1 MADSPKNVA
10 SKQVRRSRKG
20 IKVSKDEEFTGEQLH
35 ELSLSNDEL
44 VGLFRTML
52 LADDF
57 IGNGTFKGFTARS
70 IANLITDIEY
80 WILKLKPLL
89 SKNEYEKVRNTLVPQ
104 EGIVQLEDSS
114 YRRISIVTPDGKK
127 QKVMRG

>member
-1 MADSPKNVA
+1 MAGAPKNVA
-10 SKQVRRSRKG
+10 SKQVRRSRKDS
-20 IKVSKDEEFTGEQLH
+20 KVSKDEEFTGEPLH

-52 LADDF
+52 LADDL
-57 IGNGTFKGFTARS
+57 IGNGTFKGFTAKA
-70 IANLITDIEY
+70 IANLIADIEY

-89 SKNEYEKVRNTLVPQ
+89 SKNEYQKVLNAIVPQ

-114 YRRISIVTPDGKK
+114 YRRISIVTPNGKK